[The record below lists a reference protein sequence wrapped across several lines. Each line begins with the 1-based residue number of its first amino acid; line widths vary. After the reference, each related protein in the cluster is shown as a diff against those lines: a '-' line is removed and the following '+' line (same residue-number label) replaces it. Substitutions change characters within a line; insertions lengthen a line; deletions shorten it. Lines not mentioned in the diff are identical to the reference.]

1 MHALG
6 IAVLGEAEM
15 EVGVEPAVVR
25 LAQFLERS
33 EFDHGLP
40 LAAKMASG
48 VKGSSFRLV
57 TAYGAIIV
65 GRIEAGSIYYH
76 FESREEIL
84 RAVLE
89 RGIGDA
95 RRDVMMAIEM
105 AGPWSSPL
113 VRLRAALGA
122 HLKFALRHHFSSR
135 LQPGFDPSV
144 VRMLVMGA
152 LTWVAEWYDPK
163 GPMSPDDI
171 ADELMRVLARG
182 VVSPAGRSGTP
193 WTN

>member
-1 MHALG
+1 
-6 IAVLGEAEM
+6 
-15 EVGVEPAVVR
+15 
-25 LAQFLERS
+25 
-33 EFDHGLP
+33 
-40 LAAKMASG
+40 MASG

-105 AGPWSSPL
+105 AGPEL
-113 VRLRAALGA
+113 A
-122 HLKFALRHHFSSR
+122 
-135 LQPGFDPSV
+135 PGPV
-144 VRMLVMGA
+144 
-152 LTWVAEWYDPK
+152 
-163 GPMSPDDI
+163 
-171 ADELMRVLARG
+171 
-182 VVSPAGRSGTP
+182 AGRTWRSSQVHTAPPLLVAAAAGL
-193 WTN
+193 

>member
-1 MHALG
+1 
-6 IAVLGEAEM
+6 
-15 EVGVEPAVVR
+15 
-25 LAQFLERS
+25 
-33 EFDHGLP
+33 
-40 LAAKMASG
+40 MASG

-84 RAVLE
+84 RALLE

-105 AGPWSSPL
+105 AGPRSSPL

-152 LTWVAEWYDPK
+152 LTWVAEWYDP
-163 GPMSPDDI
+163 
-171 ADELMRVLARG
+171 RAR
-182 VVSPAGRSGTP
+182 
-193 WTN
+193 